1 MIRVIKWLKP
11 CNNNNDNDN
20 DNDNNNYYYYYN
32 NIGFARSKRSHVVH
46 FIQSQS
52 EFSQLSLR

>member
-1 MIRVIKWLKP
+1 MIMIMIMIMIIIIIIIIH
-11 CNNNNDNDN
+11 
-20 DNDNNNYYYYYN
+20 YYYN

-52 EFSQLSLR
+52 EFSQ

>member
-52 EFSQLSLR
+52 EFSQ